1 MISDRKK
8 VVVPRQKRNAAETRM
23 RLLQAARRLFSGAN
37 YVSVGIRD
45 IGAEAGVNPALISR
59 YFGSKRNLF
68 LEVAALLNEE
78 GNAALPDAPP
88 LERTTLAMNSILSDG
103 AQSSWV
109 TDFRITALSALDPNV
124 SDVMAQTYDAVRE
137 QIMAILPGDQRAAR
151 AELILA
157 QLMGAA
163 LVVNLLR
170 DKNSPAIDVEYMKR
184 FYARQMAELFGDN
197 IGRQA

>member
-1 MISDRKK
+1 MVFERKK
-8 VVVPRQKRNAAETRM
+8 VSPPQHKRNAAETRR
-23 RLLQAARRLFSGAN
+23 RLLQAARRLFAGAN
-37 YVSVGIRD
+37 YVSVGIRE

-68 LEVAALLNEE
+68 LEVAAILNEE
-78 GNAALPDAPP
+78 GTAALPEVSP
-88 LERTTLAMNSILSDG
+88 LERTTLAMNGVLSDG
-103 AQSSWV
+103 AHSAWV

-124 SDVMAQTYDAVRE
+124 SDVMTATYDKVRE
-137 QIMAILPGDQRAAR
+137 QIMGILPGENTATR

-170 DKNSPAIDVEYMKR
+170 GEKSTKIDLEFMKQ
-184 FYARQMAELFGDN
+184 FYARQLAELFGESPKN
-197 IGRQA
+197 

>member
-1 MISDRKK
+1 MIADQKK
-8 VVVPRQKRNAAETRM
+8 VVVPHQKRNAAETRM

-37 YVSVGIRD
+37 YVSVGIRE
-45 IGAEAGVNPALISR
+45 IGAAAGVNPALISR

-78 GNAALPDAPP
+78 GNASLPDAPP

-103 AQSSWV
+103 AQSAWV

-137 QIMAILPGDQRAAR
+137 QIMAILPGEQRAAR

-170 DKNSPAIDVEYMKR
+170 GKNSPEIDVEYMKR

-197 IGRQA
+197 TDRQA

>member
-1 MISDRKK
+1 MVSDRKK
-8 VVVPRQKRNAAETRM
+8 VSVPQQKRNAAETRN
-23 RLLQAARRLFSGAN
+23 RLLQAARRLFARAN
-37 YVSVGIRD
+37 YVSVGIRE

-68 LEVAALLNEE
+68 LEVASILNDE
-78 GNAALPDAPP
+78 GNAALPEVSP
-88 LERTTLAMNSILSDG
+88 LERTNLAMSGILTDG
-103 AQSSWV
+103 AQSAWV

-124 SDVMAQTYDAVRE
+124 SDVMTATYDKVRE
-137 QIMAILPGDQRAAR
+137 QIMGVLPGDNAGTR

-170 DKNSPAIDVEYMKR
+170 GEKSPQIDLEYMKQ
-184 FYARQMAELFGDN
+184 FYARQVEELFGEGAN
-197 IGRQA
+197 S

>member
-1 MISDRKK
+1 MVFDRKK
-8 VVVPRQKRNAAETRM
+8 VSAPQHKRNAAETRK
-23 RLLQAARRLFSGAN
+23 RLLQAARRLFAGAN
-37 YVSVGIRD
+37 YVSVGIRE

-68 LEVAALLNEE
+68 LEVAAILNEE
-78 GNAALPDAPP
+78 GTAALPEVSP
-88 LERTTLAMNSILSDG
+88 LERTTLAMNGVLSDG
-103 AQSSWV
+103 AHSAWV

-124 SDVMAQTYDAVRE
+124 SDVMTATYDKVRE
-137 QIMAILPGDQRAAR
+137 QIMGILPGENTATR

-170 DKNSPAIDVEYMKR
+170 GEKSPKIDLEFMKQ
-184 FYARQMAELFGDN
+184 FYARQLAELFGESPKN
-197 IGRQA
+197 

>member
-1 MISDRKK
+1 MVSDRKK
-8 VVVPRQKRNAAETRM
+8 VSAPQQKRNAAETRN
-23 RLLQAARRLFSGAN
+23 RLLQAARRLFAGAN

-68 LEVAALLNEE
+68 LEVASILNDE
-78 GNAALPDAPP
+78 GNAALPEVSP
-88 LERTTLAMNSILSDG
+88 LERTNLAMSGILTDG
-103 AQSSWV
+103 AQSAWV

-124 SDVMAQTYDAVRE
+124 SDVMTATYDKVRE
-137 QIMAILPGDQRAAR
+137 QIMGVLPGDNAGTR

-170 DKNSPAIDVEYMKR
+170 GEKSPQIDLEFMKQ
-184 FYARQMAELFGDN
+184 FYARQMEELFGEGAN
-197 IGRQA
+197 N

>member
-1 MISDRKK
+1 MVSDRKK
-8 VVVPRQKRNAAETRM
+8 VSVPQQKRNAAETRN
-23 RLLQAARRLFSGAN
+23 RLLQAARRLFSRAN
-37 YVSVGIRD
+37 YVSVGIRE

-68 LEVAALLNEE
+68 LEVASILNDE
-78 GNAALPDAPP
+78 GNAALPEVSP
-88 LERTTLAMNSILSDG
+88 LERTNLAMSGILTDG
-103 AQSSWV
+103 AQSAWV

-124 SDVMAQTYDAVRE
+124 SDVMTATYDKVRE
-137 QIMAILPGDQRAAR
+137 QIMGVLPGDNAGTR

-170 DKNSPAIDVEYMKR
+170 GEKSPQIDLEYMKQ
-184 FYARQMAELFGDN
+184 FYARQVEELFGEGAN
-197 IGRQA
+197 S

>member
-1 MISDRKK
+1 MVSDSKK
-8 VVVPRQKRNAAETRM
+8 VSAPQQKRNAAETRN
-23 RLLQAARRLFSGAN
+23 RLLQAARRLFASAN
-37 YVSVGIRD
+37 YVSVGIRE

-68 LEVAALLNEE
+68 LEVAAILNAE
-78 GNAALPDAPP
+78 GNAALPEVPP
-88 LERTTLAMNSILSDG
+88 LERTNLAMNGILSEG
-103 AQSSWV
+103 AHSAWV

-124 SDVMAQTYDAVRE
+124 SDVMTATYDKVRE
-137 QIMAILPGDQRAAR
+137 QIMDVLPGEHAATR

-170 DKNSPAIDVEYMKR
+170 GEKSPKIDLEFMKQ
-184 FYARQMAELFGDN
+184 FYARQMTELFGESPKS
-197 IGRQA
+197 

>member
-1 MISDRKK
+1 MVSDRKK
-8 VVVPRQKRNAAETRM
+8 VSAPQQKRNAAETRN
-23 RLLQAARRLFSGAN
+23 RLLQAARRLFARAN
-37 YVSVGIRD
+37 YVSVGIRE

-68 LEVAALLNEE
+68 LEVASILNDE
-78 GNAALPDAPP
+78 GNAALPEVSP
-88 LERTTLAMNSILSDG
+88 LERTNLAMSGILTDG
-103 AQSSWV
+103 AQSAWV

-124 SDVMAQTYDAVRE
+124 SDVMTATYDKVRE
-137 QIMAILPGDQRAAR
+137 QIMGVLPGDNAGTR

-170 DKNSPAIDVEYMKR
+170 GEKSPQIDLEYMKQ
-184 FYARQMAELFGDN
+184 FYARQVEELFGEGAN
-197 IGRQA
+197 S

>member
-1 MISDRKK
+1 MVSDRKK
-8 VVVPRQKRNAAETRM
+8 VSAPQQKRNAAETRN
-23 RLLQAARRLFSGAN
+23 RLLQAARRLFASAN
-37 YVSVGIRD
+37 YVSVGIRE

-68 LEVAALLNEE
+68 LEVASILNDE
-78 GNAALPDAPP
+78 GNAALPEVSP
-88 LERTTLAMNSILSDG
+88 LERTNLAMSGILTEG
-103 AQSSWV
+103 AQSAWV

-124 SDVMAQTYDAVRE
+124 SDVMTATYDKVRE
-137 QIMAILPGDQRAAR
+137 QIMAVLPGEHAGTR

-170 DKNSPAIDVEYMKR
+170 GDKSPQIDLEFMKQ
-184 FYARQMAELFGDN
+184 FYARQMDELFGESAN
-197 IGRQA
+197 S

>member
-78 GNAALPDAPP
+78 GNSALPDAPP

-103 AQSSWV
+103 AQSAWV

-170 DKNSPAIDVEYMKR
+170 GKNSPAIDVEYMKR

-197 IGRQA
+197 TGRQA

>member
-1 MISDRKK
+1 MVSDRKK
-8 VVVPRQKRNAAETRM
+8 VSAPQQKRNAAETRN
-23 RLLQAARRLFSGAN
+23 RLLQAARRLFARAN
-37 YVSVGIRD
+37 YVSVGIRE

-68 LEVAALLNEE
+68 LEVASILNDE
-78 GNAALPDAPP
+78 GNAALPEVSP
-88 LERTTLAMNSILSDG
+88 LERTNLAMSGILTDG
-103 AQSSWV
+103 AQSAWV

-124 SDVMAQTYDAVRE
+124 SDVMTATYDKVRE
-137 QIMAILPGDQRAAR
+137 QIMGVLPGDNAGTR

-170 DKNSPAIDVEYMKR
+170 GEKSPQIDLEYMKQ
-184 FYARQMAELFGDN
+184 FYARQVEELFDKGAN
-197 IGRQA
+197 S

>member
-1 MISDRKK
+1 MVSDRKK
-8 VVVPRQKRNAAETRM
+8 VSAPQQKRNAAETRN
-23 RLLQAARRLFSGAN
+23 RLLQAARRLFARAN
-37 YVSVGIRD
+37 YVSVDIRE

-68 LEVAALLNEE
+68 LEVASILNDE
-78 GNAALPDAPP
+78 GNAALPEVSP
-88 LERTTLAMNSILSDG
+88 LERTNLAMSGILTDG
-103 AQSSWV
+103 AQSAWV

-124 SDVMAQTYDAVRE
+124 SDVMTATYDKVRE
-137 QIMAILPGDQRAAR
+137 QIMGVLPGDNAGTR

-170 DKNSPAIDVEYMKR
+170 GEKSPQIDLEYMKQ
-184 FYARQMAELFGDN
+184 FYARQVEELFGEGAN
-197 IGRQA
+197 S

>member
-1 MISDRKK
+1 MVSDRKK
-8 VVVPRQKRNAAETRM
+8 VSAPQQKRNAAETRN
-23 RLLQAARRLFSGAN
+23 RLLQAARRLFARAN
-37 YVSVGIRD
+37 YVSVGIRE

-68 LEVAALLNEE
+68 LEVASILNDE
-78 GNAALPDAPP
+78 GNAALPEVSP
-88 LERTTLAMNSILSDG
+88 LERTNLAMSGILTDG
-103 AQSSWV
+103 AQSAWV

-124 SDVMAQTYDAVRE
+124 SDVMTATYDKVRE
-137 QIMAILPGDQRAAR
+137 QIMGVLPGDNAGTR

-170 DKNSPAIDVEYMKR
+170 GEKSPQIDLEYMKQ
-184 FYARQMAELFGDN
+184 FYARQVEELFDEGAN
-197 IGRQA
+197 S

>member
-1 MISDRKK
+1 MVFDRKK
-8 VVVPRQKRNAAETRM
+8 VSAPQHKRNAAESRK
-23 RLLQAARRLFSGAN
+23 RLLQAARRLFAGAN
-37 YVSVGIRD
+37 YVSVGIRE

-68 LEVAALLNEE
+68 LEVAAILNEE
-78 GNAALPDAPP
+78 GTAALPEVSP
-88 LERTTLAMNSILSDG
+88 LERTTLAMNGVLSDG
-103 AQSSWV
+103 AHSAWV

-124 SDVMAQTYDAVRE
+124 SDVMTATYDKVRE
-137 QIMAILPGDQRAAR
+137 QIMGILPGENTATR

-170 DKNSPAIDVEYMKR
+170 GEKSPKIDLEFMKQ
-184 FYARQMAELFGDN
+184 FYARQLAELFGESPKN
-197 IGRQA
+197 

>member
-1 MISDRKK
+1 MVFERKK
-8 VVVPRQKRNAAETRM
+8 VSPPQHKRNAAETRR
-23 RLLQAARRLFSGAN
+23 RLLQAARRLFAGAN
-37 YVSVGIRD
+37 YVSVGIRE

-68 LEVAALLNEE
+68 LEVAAILNEE
-78 GNAALPDAPP
+78 GTAALPEVSP
-88 LERTTLAMNSILSDG
+88 LERTTLAMNGVLSDG
-103 AQSSWV
+103 AHSAWV

-124 SDVMAQTYDAVRE
+124 SDVMTATYDKVRE
-137 QIMAILPGDQRAAR
+137 QIMGILPGENTATR

-170 DKNSPAIDVEYMKR
+170 GEKSPKIDLEFMKQ
-184 FYARQMAELFGDN
+184 FYARQLAELFGESPKN
-197 IGRQA
+197 

>member
-1 MISDRKK
+1 MVSDRKK
-8 VVVPRQKRNAAETRM
+8 VSAPQQKRNAAETRN
-23 RLLQAARRLFSGAN
+23 RLLQAARRLFARAN
-37 YVSVGIRD
+37 YVSVGIRE

-68 LEVAALLNEE
+68 LEVASILNDE
-78 GNAALPDAPP
+78 GNAALPEVSP
-88 LERTTLAMNSILSDG
+88 LERTNLAMSGILTDG
-103 AQSSWV
+103 AQSAWV

-124 SDVMAQTYDAVRE
+124 SDVMTATYDKVRE
-137 QIMAILPGDQRAAR
+137 QIMGVLPGDNAGTR

-170 DKNSPAIDVEYMKR
+170 GDKSPQIDLEFMKQ
-184 FYARQMAELFGDN
+184 FYARQMDELFGESAN
-197 IGRQA
+197 S

>member
-1 MISDRKK
+1 MVSDRKK
-8 VVVPRQKRNAAETRM
+8 VSAPQQKRNAAETRK
-23 RLLQAARRLFSGAN
+23 RLLQAARRLFARAN
-37 YVSVGIRD
+37 YVSVGIRE

-68 LEVAALLNEE
+68 LEVASILNDE
-78 GNAALPDAPP
+78 GNAALPEVSP
-88 LERTTLAMNSILSDG
+88 LERTNLAMSGILTDG
-103 AQSSWV
+103 AQSAWV

-124 SDVMAQTYDAVRE
+124 SDVMTATYDKVRE
-137 QIMAILPGDQRAAR
+137 QIMGVLPGDNAGTR

-170 DKNSPAIDVEYMKR
+170 GEKSPQIDLEYMKQ
-184 FYARQMAELFGDN
+184 FYARQVEELFGEGAN
-197 IGRQA
+197 S

>member
-1 MISDRKK
+1 MVSDRKK
-8 VVVPRQKRNAAETRM
+8 VSAPQQKRNAAETRN
-23 RLLQAARRLFSGAN
+23 RLLQAARRLFASAN
-37 YVSVGIRD
+37 YVSVGIRE

-68 LEVAALLNEE
+68 LEVASILNDE
-78 GNAALPDAPP
+78 GNAALPEVSP
-88 LERTTLAMNSILSDG
+88 LERTNLAISGILTEG
-103 AQSSWV
+103 AQSAWV

-124 SDVMAQTYDAVRE
+124 SDVMTATYDKVRE
-137 QIMAILPGDQRAAR
+137 QIMAVLPGEHAGTR

-170 DKNSPAIDVEYMKR
+170 GDKSPQIDLEFMKQ
-184 FYARQMAELFGDN
+184 FYARQMDELFGESAN
-197 IGRQA
+197 S